1 MSITP
6 DNKNWTWVLERPC
19 PDCAYDAET
28 IANRDIGM
36 IIRDIASQWEV
47 VLFHPQVR
55 QRPLPNVWSPL
66 EYGCHVRDVFRLFD
80 MRLDLMLSLDQPT
93 FDNWDQD
100 ATAIA
105 ERYDRQDPH
114 TVRRE
119 LATSGDMLA
128 DRFDA
133 VSGSEWRR
141 VGFRSDGAQFTVE
154 SFGRY
159 LLHDPI
165 HHLWDV
171 AHIF

>member
-1 MSITP
+1 
-6 DNKNWTWVLERPC
+6 
-19 PDCAYDAET
+19 
-28 IANRDIGM
+28 
-36 IIRDIASQWEV
+36 
-47 VLFHPQVR
+47 
-55 QRPLPNVWSPL
+55 VWSPL

-100 ATAIA
+100 ATAIV

>member
-1 MSITP
+1 MSPLADAYYT
-6 DNKNWTWVLERPC
+6 KTLEMLALARERN
-19 PDCAYDAET
+19 AAT
-28 IANRDIGM
+28 IARLAPILGASIAGGGMVHTFGSGHSDI
-36 IIRDIASQWEV
+36 IAREIVGRAGGLVCIGSIPDPTAGFIENLV
-47 VLFHPQVR
+47 G
-55 QRPLPNVWSPL
+55 
-66 EYGCHVRDVFRLFD
+66 YGTTL
-80 MRLDLMLSLDQPT
+80 
-93 FDNWDQD
+93 
-100 ATAIA
+100 A

>member
-1 MSITP
+1 M
-6 DNKNWTWVLERPC
+6 LERPC
-19 PDCAYDAET
+19 LDCAYDAST

-36 IIRDIASQWEV
+36 IIRDSASQWEV

-55 QRPLPNVWSPL
+55 QRPRPDVWSPL

-80 MRLDLMLSLDQPT
+80 TRLDLMLSLEAPT
-93 FDNWDQD
+93 FANWDQD
-100 ATAIA
+100 ATALY

-119 LATSGDMLA
+119 LATAGDILA

-133 VSGSEWRR
+133 VAGGEWRR
-141 VGFRSDGAQFTVE
+141 TGLRSDGAQFTVE
-154 SFGRY
+154 SFGHY

>member
-19 PDCAYDAET
+19 PDCAFDAET

-36 IIRDIASQWEV
+36 IIRDVASQWEV

-66 EYGCHVRDVFRLFD
+66 EYGCHVR
-80 MRLDLMLSLDQPT
+80 
-93 FDNWDQD
+93 
-100 ATAIA
+100 
-105 ERYDRQDPH
+105 DRQDPH